1 MTKLTMPKIDRKLIS
16 NKITVVKNLKKIINA
31 ENVLDHE
38 DQTRPFETDALTAYK
53 QKPLAVV
60 FPENTKE
67 VSKILAYCNHNR
79 IKVVPRG
86 AGTGL
91 SGGALPLADC
101 ILLCLGKFDKIIN
114 VDYKN
119 RCVVAQ
125 PGVTN
130 LSVTKAVESK
140 GFYYAPDPS
149 SQIACTI
156 GGNVAENSGG
166 VHSLKYG
173 TTTNN
178 LLGAEVVFMDGT
190 ISRLG
195 GKTYDSEG
203 YDLLGLITGSEG
215 MLCVITE
222 VTVKILKKPQ
232 TVKAALIGFP
242 TIEDGGNC
250 VSDIIASGIIPSGM
264 EMMDKALIHATDDF
278 VKAGYPRDA
287 ESMLIVELDGTEK
300 EVEELINRVSE
311 IAKKNNS
318 TSIKI
323 SKNEK
328 QRLKF
333 WAGRKAAFPACGD
346 LSPDYYCMD
355 GTIPRGKLAMVLKEI
370 QRLSKKYNLPVA
382 NAFHAG
388 DGNLH
393 PLIMY
398 DANEKNS
405 LEKTEK
411 FGADILKY
419 CVKVGGVL
427 TGEHGV
433 GVEKR
438 ELMCEMFNNNDIQQ
452 QIKIKKALDASSL
465 LNPGKVYPIL
475 RKCAEEGR
483 MHVHRGKT
491 KFPDIPRF

>member
-1 MTKLTMPKIDRKLIS
+1 MSSLQMPKVDSSILSKKD
-16 NKITVVKNLKKIINA
+16 KILSDIEKIIDPK
-31 ENVLDHE
+31 NVLSHTDE
-38 DQTRPFETDALTAYK
+38 IRPYETDALAAYK
-53 QKPLAVV
+53 QAPLLVV
-60 FPENTKE
+60 LPETVKE
-67 VSKILAYCNHNR
+67 VSEILKYCNDNK

-91 SGGALPLADC
+91 SGGSLPLEDC
-101 ILLCLGKFDKIIN
+101 ILLAMGKFNKILEL
-114 VDYKN
+114 DYKN
-119 RCVVAQ
+119 RCVVTQ
-125 PGVTN
+125 PCVTN
-130 LSVTKAVESK
+130 LAITQAVQDK

-149 SQIACTI
+149 SQIACSI

-178 LLGAEVVFMDGT
+178 LLGVEVVFMDGT

-215 MLCVITE
+215 LLCVITE
-222 VTVKILKKPQ
+222 VTVKILKKAQ
-232 TVKAALIGFP
+232 SVKAALIGFP
-242 TIEDGGNC
+242 SVEDGGKC
-250 VSDIIASGIIPSGM
+250 VSEVIASGIIPAGM
-264 EMMDKALIHATDDF
+264 EMMDKALIHATDNF

-287 ESMLIVELDGTEK
+287 EAMLIVELDGTDR
-300 EVEELINRVSE
+300 EVDELIEKVSK
-311 IAKKNNS
+311 ISKKNNS
-318 TSIKI
+318 SSIKI

-328 QRLKF
+328 ERLKF

-346 LSPDYYCMD
+346 MAPDYYCMD
-355 GTIPRGKLAMVLKEI
+355 GTIPRGKLAEVLKEI
-370 QRLSKKYNLPVA
+370 RRLSKKYNLPVA

-398 DANEKNS
+398 DANEKNA
-405 LEKTEK
+405 LERTEK
-411 FGADILKY
+411 FGAEILKY
-419 CVKVGGVL
+419 CVKIGGVL

-452 QIKIKKALDASSL
+452 QIKIKKALDVSLL

-483 MHVHRGKT
+483 IHVHKGKT